1 MNGAYPPLILRRRG
15 GRRVVVRLRLRLGA
29 IAFRQRPHILG
40 RWKGDNCFLYLFF
53 LFTKNCDLVHGLD
66 HGHVLGHDHGPVLD
80 VVVLVDLG
88 RTFGW
93 THDAPKVALPHLRR
107 LWSLYWCA

>member
-1 MNGAYPPLILRRRG
+1 M
-15 GRRVVVRLRLRLGA
+15 VRLRLRLGA

-40 RWKGDNCFLYLFF
+40 RWKEGHCFYTFF

-66 HGHVLGHDHGPVLD
+66 HGHVLGHDHGPVLG
-80 VVVLVDLG
+80 VVVVVDLG

-93 THDAPKVALPHLRR
+93 TCDVPMVALPHLRR
-107 LWSLYWCA
+107 LW